1 MATVGVKGI
10 ICQAGHNSTDYT
22 QYKMVFNVHSLVDTS
37 LLDVVYQEKMNGEQQ
52 LNCDIAESENLRD
65 TSSSQSSLASAPKV
79 LMVINK
85 DGTKTIMTLV
95 SGKNKSDSDSANN
108 SLMADTSNDSQDSN
122 SGAQLH
128 ILSWC

>member
-1 MATVGVKGI
+1 MNKGSI
-10 ICQAGHNSTDYT
+10 VERLCSDLIAKSRDINGLLYFTLL
-22 QYKMVFNVHSLVDTS
+22 FNVHSLVDTS

-65 TSSSQSSLASAPKV
+65 TSSSQSLASAPKV

-108 SLMADTSNDSQDSN
+108 SLMADASNDSQDSN

-128 ILSWC
+128 IF